1 MADAVTWKP
10 MAYAIRVKGKVKLQD
25 VDTDKSGGFIEADAR
40 KECARLGKE
49 LEELQE
55 LLFAAGTHSLL
66 LVLQGR
72 DTAGKDGAI
81 RGLSHFLN
89 VQGCHVKGF
98 KVPTAEEL
106 AHDFLW
112 RVHPHAP
119 AKGMISIFNRS
130 HYEDV
135 LVVRVHGFAPE
146 EVWKKRYDQINE
158 FESLLASNDT
168 IVVKVCLHISK
179 KEQERRLLE
188 REKDSTK
195 AWKLNVGDWQERD
208 FWNEYTEAYNDA
220 LSKCNSDHAP
230 WHIVPAD
237 HKWFRDLAI
246 TTLLVEALK
255 PYKKEWTKRLA
266 QIGEK
271 AEAALTE
278 YRNAPKA

>member
-1 MADAVTWKP
+1 MS
-10 MAYAIRVKGKVKLQD
+10 YAIKVKGKVKLQD
-25 VDTDKSGGFIEADAR
+25 VETDKSGGFREEDAR

-81 RGLSHFLN
+81 RGLSRFLN
-89 VQGCHVKGF
+89 IQGCQVKGF
-98 KVPTAEEL
+98 KVPTPEEL

-112 RVHPHAP
+112 RVHPHTP
-119 AKGMISIFNRS
+119 GKGMISIFNRS

-146 EVWKKRYDQINE
+146 EVWKKRYDQIND
-158 FESLLASNDT
+158 FEKIVAQSNT
-168 IVVKVCLHISK
+168 IIVKAYLHISK
-179 KEQERRLLE
+179 EEQEKRLLE

-195 AWKLNVGDWQERD
+195 AWKLNVGDWKERE
-208 FWNEYTEAYNDA
+208 FWADYTEAYNDA
-220 LSKCNSDHAP
+220 LGKCSTDEAP
-230 WHIVPAD
+230 WYIVPAD

-246 TTLLVEALK
+246 TTLVLEALR
-255 PYKKEWTKRLA
+255 PYKKEWIKRLG
-266 QIGEK
+266 QLGEK
-271 AEAALTE
+271 AKGELTAF
-278 YRNAPKA
+278 RAAPKA